1 VPLHLYKFSFEQ
13 HVRPLFY
20 SRTFFPRA
28 LYAPLLAVTLISSSV
43 AVGALSGCAKSKD
56 PAPVIPTDSLKLPN
70 GISIQKGQRGPIM
83 VFPNT
88 PQIIDSLMNLP
99 KAERPDDPVAAL
111 KQMLAFNGPSA
122 SPSPGTPP
130 AAASPMTA
138 QNGMPAIP
146 PHLMSPE
153 NVVLSDMR
161 DNNAMLTYRS
171 GISRMQYFALL
182 TKHTKGTESVW
193 VINSIEEDA
202 TTGPIR
208 DSVRK

>member
-1 VPLHLYKFSFEQ
+1 
-13 HVRPLFY
+13 
-20 SRTFFPRA
+20 
-28 LYAPLLAVTLISSSV
+28 
-43 AVGALSGCAKSKD
+43 
-56 PAPVIPTDSLKLPN
+56 
-70 GISIQKGQRGPIM
+70 M

-88 PQIIDSLMNLP
+88 PQILDSLINLP

-111 KQMLAFNGPSA
+111 KQTLAFNGPSA

-130 AAASPMTA
+130 AAAAPMTA
-138 QNGMPAIP
+138 QNGMPTIP

-182 TKHTKGTESVW
+182 TKHTKGTESVC